1 MTAQVSH
8 WYCDAPC
15 GKPGAYT
22 DGTTTWCELTREE
35 CKPETCERAI
45 RDALR
50 VKELERNYE
59 EGGKEG

>member
-15 GKPGAYT
+15 GDACAYT

-35 CKPETCERAI
+35 CRPETCERA
-45 RDALR
+45 
-50 VKELERNYE
+50 KEAET
-59 EGGKEG
+59 KEGADQ